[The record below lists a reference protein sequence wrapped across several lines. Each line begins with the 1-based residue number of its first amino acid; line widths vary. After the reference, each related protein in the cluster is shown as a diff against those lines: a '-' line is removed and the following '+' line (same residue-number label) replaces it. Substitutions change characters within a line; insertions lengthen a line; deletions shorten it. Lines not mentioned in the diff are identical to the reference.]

1 MLRRNPDGDKK
12 ELDNDPCRGG
22 KKVKPMGAEWTG
34 RIRSE
39 GIAITN
45 KYAQKKENGLGI
57 KAEVESDVKVVS
69 KADGWRE

>member
-1 MLRRNPDGDKK
+1 
-12 ELDNDPCRGG
+12 
-22 KKVKPMGAEWTG
+22 MGAEWTG